1 MPEIRINKGNDSVN
15 PQDIEPDQGSFS
27 MGWKQCLNFIG
38 NEVPQQTVRT
48 WFEPI
53 TPVSYIDNTL
63 ILRVPSR
70 FFFEWIDSHYGQV
83 LEKAA
88 EKIFGLNTK
97 LDFLVA
103 PTHHNHLEVDLDKE
117 IINDKKVSIDKS
129 SIGYHLESHLDNHF
143 TFDNYICSG
152 ENEVALGVAEHFAKN
167 EKFTDLNPLF
177 IYGEI
182 GCGKTHLLH
191 AIGQY
196 LLSSNSDAKVCSITA
211 EYFIHEYIF
220 TLQNNKITEFKKFI
234 LNQDVFLLDDIQY
247 FSNKKNSQD
256 VLYFLLTQLHKHKK
270 RIVITSNISLNL
282 FKQINLKLI
291 SFFQKGLLIDVIEPN
306 YDSRETIIRNS
317 FEKHK
322 IPMDDEVISLLND
335 ELAGN
340 THLLKAALT
349 RIIAHYSLLKKPIA
363 LSGCLRIVQQLKPLD
378 TGEAFRKINNKLIN
392 IEHIIRKVS
401 EYFEIPVELIT
412 GKSRRSNIVYARQI
426 AIYFARKIL
435 PESLSSIGYHFGD
448 RHHASVLHSY
458 KKISFELK
466 TNIILRKYIEEIKS
480 SITE

>member
-1 MPEIRINKGNDSVN
+1 
-15 PQDIEPDQGSFS
+15 
-27 MGWKQCLNFIG
+27 
-38 NEVPQQTVRT
+38 
-48 WFEPI
+48 
-53 TPVSYIDNTL
+53 
-63 ILRVPSR
+63 
-70 FFFEWIDSHYGQV
+70 
-83 LEKAA
+83 
-88 EKIFGLNTK
+88 
-97 LDFLVA
+97 
-103 PTHHNHLEVDLDKE
+103 
-117 IINDKKVSIDKS
+117 
-129 SIGYHLESHLDNHF
+129 
-143 TFDNYICSG
+143 
-152 ENEVALGVAEHFAKN
+152 
-167 EKFTDLNPLF
+167 
-177 IYGEI
+177 
-182 GCGKTHLLH
+182 
-191 AIGQY
+191 
-196 LLSSNSDAKVCSITA
+196 
-211 EYFIHEYIF
+211 
-220 TLQNNKITEFKKFI
+220 
-234 LNQDVFLLDDIQY
+234 
-247 FSNKKNSQD
+247 
-256 VLYFLLTQLHKHKK
+256 
-270 RIVITSNISLNL
+270 
-282 FKQINLKLI
+282 
-291 SFFQKGLLIDVIEPN
+291 
-306 YDSRETIIRNS
+306 
-317 FEKHK
+317 
-322 IPMDDEVISLLND
+322 MDDEVISLLND